1 MPRARRTR
9 ESSPPQEVEEVEEQQ
24 DEMDVDGAHELEFNE
39 ALTWR
44 AGKPIPVADLLRRLK
59 TLYEELQTIQQ
70 EDAHRKSTVP
80 KAQELASP
88 LLLGH
93 KDGGVK
99 AWTVLCI
106 IEMFRILAP
115 DAPYKPSQLKDIFNL
130 FVSTIIPTL
139 GNPNDPYNSQH
150 LTALTSLVTV
160 KSILLLCDA
169 PGADTLILNLFTNCF
184 DVVSGTT
191 RGADVEQIS
200 KNVEYNMTGMLC
212 ALVDESPALPA
223 GVMDILLAQ
232 FLRADPSVL
241 SKKKGETQTSLPRDV
256 SPAYNMARSVCNTC
270 SDKMIRQIG
279 SYFNAV
285 LIDATETTST
295 TKPSKSKGK
304 KRTHDESDDES
315 DNGLITP
322 PSESDLD
329 EVSKAHNLLRELW
342 RSCPEVI
349 RNVIPQIEAELGA
362 ENLPLRLMAVQTI
375 GDMIAG
381 IGAAGPPPPT
391 PLEPAAYPPQSLDTY
406 SQPEQQSVLLTPAAP
421 YSFSSTYPSGYQAF
435 FERFRDKSATI
446 RSAWATAVARILL
459 TNGGGKGLQHD
470 QETALLRCLA
480 DFLQDNDEKV
490 RISAIDGI
498 SEFDFHSISQKLG
511 GFGGVKV
518 EGSILYTLVDRIRDQ
533 KPAVRTRAIELL
545 GRIWGV
551 AAGAITEGS
560 ERTRDLFGEIPSRI
574 LEVMYVN
581 DKELNALFQRVMWE
595 SLLPISFP
603 PKPKPSNGDSQR
615 IADSQALEEKAY
627 DPDTLR
633 SERILTLVRDLG
645 ERAKPVFFSLQQKQ
659 PGMAKYMTMLLD
671 NAEKLKGGKGG
682 DKEAKAQV
690 AKLTK
695 AIGAIFPDAAE
706 SGKQLEIFANHY
718 DRRNFSLARFCLSPE
733 SDYKKVTNAIKE
745 LTKRLE
751 QPQGGAPD
759 CLPTLI
765 PFLRSASVL
774 VYNRSHVPAIL
785 EISRTDDKGLG
796 QAAHQIL
803 KEIAAR
809 TPEVF
814 KVHIKDLCESLKKQA
829 PTATTTNDPSAVDA
843 LKACAGFARHFP
855 EELGKERD
863 FYKAMVNFALYG
875 SPPRAAKHAV
885 TIIISS
891 AQKKDMYI
899 KEITKCVK
907 NFKVEQNGALAQLAS
922 LSQLRLLASEE
933 TEDLDEAITEIA
945 TQVLTT
951 PNDDVE
957 DVQSGWTDELDDG
970 LSAKLW
976 ALKIVVNSLRGRVKD
991 LETHDSSEQVRDL
1004 SSRVFKLLNTLVE
1017 RDGELQKADNA
1028 TPKHHRSHLRLAA
1041 AKLILKLCC
1050 SRVLE
1055 RLFSPRDFN
1064 RLTKIV
1070 QDPLSQVRAAFN
1082 VTLKKYLSLGKL
1094 PRRFYG
1100 LMFLYAFEPIRDTKE
1115 RTATFLKSRASA
1127 HATAGDQNFEGVLS
1141 HYISLLAHHQD
1152 FAPDDLEDFVDYTI
1166 FYLKIVAT
1174 EKNLPVLY
1182 SVVQKLKSV
1191 QDGIDPDK
1199 SENLYILSDLVEAVM
1214 RYYAEFKGW
1223 SLQILPAKP
1232 KLPAGLFAAMPSH
1245 AMAQEI
1251 SEKQFLPEDFVD
1263 ALEGIVKDRMRTKK
1277 RRHVDDTSKP
1287 AKKPRTS
1294 TAKTPKIEKARKAPK
1309 QSKVAKAAKTPK
1321 KRAGDAVPSS
1331 ERRKSSRNSN
1341 AKSYAGMADSE
1352 SEEADEQDPEQQED
1366 EDEDE
1371 AEQEEQASDVDEEA
1385 NKENEELASTPP
1397 TSDPVPVPA
1406 AAKEKT
1412 PGKDKP
1418 AASQKRSARAAASK
1432 KSPVKATKTKALPAR
1447 GKGRTRNAKKERD
1460 VMSIPSDSDA
1470 ELSDA
1475 PSELEA

>member
-1 MPRARRTR
+1 MPRARRNR
-9 ESSPPQEVEEVEEQQ
+9 ESSPPQEVKEVEEQQ
-24 DEMDVDGAHELEFNE
+24 DEMDVDGAHELEFDE
-39 ALTWR
+39 PLTWR
-44 AGKPIPVADLLRRLK
+44 AGKPIPVADLLRRLR

-70 EDAHRKSTVP
+70 EDAHRNSTVP
-80 KAQELASP
+80 KAQELSSP

-93 KDGGVK
+93 KDSGVK

-130 FVSTIIPTL
+130 FVSTIIPAL
-139 GNPNDPYNSQH
+139 GSPNDPYNTQH
-150 LTALTSLVTV
+150 LTALASLVTV

-184 DVVSGTT
+184 DVVSGNI
-191 RGADVEQIS
+191 RGGDVDQIS

-212 ALVDESPALPA
+212 ALVDESPTLPP
-223 GVMDILLAQ
+223 GVIDILLAQ

-241 SKKKGETQTSLPRDV
+241 AKKKGDTQTPLPRDV

-270 SDKMIRQIG
+270 SDKMVRQIG
-279 SYFNAV
+279 QYFNAV

-322 PSESDLD
+322 PSESDLG

-349 RNVIPQIEAELGA
+349 RNVIPQIEVELGA

-381 IGAAGPPPPT
+381 IGAAGPPPLT

-406 SQPEQQSVLLTPAAP
+406 GPPDLNSVLLTPAAP
-421 YSFSSTYPSGYQAF
+421 YSFSSAYPSGYQAF

-446 RSAWATAVARILL
+446 RSAWATAVARIIL
-459 TNGGGKGLQHD
+459 TGGGGKGLQHD
-470 QETALLRCLA
+470 QETTLLKCFA
-480 DFLQDNDEKV
+480 DSLQDHDEKV

-498 SEFDFHSISQKLG
+498 SEFAFHSISQKLG

-518 EGSILYTLVDRIRDQ
+518 EGSILFILVERIRDQ

-551 AAGAITEGS
+551 AAAAITEGS
-560 ERTRDLFGEIPSRI
+560 ERIRELFGEIPSKI

-581 DKELNALFQRVMWE
+581 DKELNALLQRVMWE

-603 PKPKPSNGDSQR
+603 PRPKPSNGDSQR
-615 IADSQALEEKAY
+615 IADSQVLEEKSY

-633 SERILTLVRDLG
+633 AERILTLVRDLG
-645 ERAKPVFFSLQQKQ
+645 EKAKPVFFSLQQKQ

-706 SGKQLEIFANHY
+706 SAKQLEVFANHY

-759 CLPTLI
+759 CLPTFV

-774 VYNRSHVPAIL
+774 VYNRSHVPAIM

-814 KVHIKDLCESLKKQA
+814 KVHIQELCESLKKQA
-829 PTATTTNDPSAVDA
+829 PSATTTNDPSAVDS

-875 SPPRAAKHAV
+875 APPRAAKHAV
-885 TIIISS
+885 TVIISS
-891 AQKKDMYI
+891 AQKKNMYI
-899 KEITKCVK
+899 KDITKCVK
-907 NFKVEQNGALAQLAS
+907 NFKLEQNGVLAQLAS
-922 LSQLRLLASEE
+922 LSQLRLLASDE
-933 TEDLDEAITEIA
+933 TEDLDDSITEIA
-945 TQVLTT
+945 TQVLAS
-951 PNDDVE
+951 PSDDVE
-957 DVQSGWTDELDDG
+957 DLDSGWADELDDG

-976 ALKIVVNSLRGRVKD
+976 ALKIVVNSLRGHVKD
-991 LETHDSSEQVRDL
+991 LETHESSEQVKEL
-1004 SSRVFKLLNTLVE
+1004 SSRVFKLLNTLIE
-1017 RDGELQKADNA
+1017 RDGELSKADNA
-1028 TPKHHRSHLRLAA
+1028 TPKHYRSHLRLAA

-1055 RLFSPRDFN
+1055 KHFSPRDFN

-1070 QDPLSQVRAAFN
+1070 QDPLSPVRAAFN

-1115 RTATFLKSRASA
+1115 RTVTFLKSRASA
-1127 HATAGDQNFEGVLS
+1127 YASAGDQNFEGVLS

-1152 FAPDDLEDFVDYTI
+1152 FAPDDLEDFVDYTV

-1199 SENLYILSDLVEAVM
+1199 SENLYILSDLIEAVM
-1214 RYYAEFKGW
+1214 RYFAEFKGW

-1232 KLPAGLFAAMPSH
+1232 KLPAGIFAAMPSH

-1251 SEKQFLPEDFVD
+1251 SEKQFLPEEFVD
-1263 ALEGIVKDRMRTKK
+1263 ALEGMVKDRMRTKK
-1277 RRHVDDTSKP
+1277 RRHVDDASKP
-1287 AKKPRTS
+1287 AKKARTS
-1294 TAKTPKIEKARKAPK
+1294 TAKTPKIEKARKPPK
-1309 QSKVAKAAKTPK
+1309 QPKVAKAGKTPK

-1341 AKSYAGMADSE
+1341 AKSYAGMADSG
-1352 SEEADEQDPEQQED
+1352 SEVEEVEEEEQE
-1366 EDEDE
+1366 E
-1371 AEQEEQASDVDEEA
+1371 AEQEEQASDVDEEPEA
-1385 NKENEELASTPP
+1385 NKENEELTSTPL

-1406 AAKEKT
+1406 ATKKT
-1412 PGKDKP
+1412 PRNDKT
-1418 AASQKRSARAAASK
+1418 AASRKRSARAASK
-1432 KSPVKATKTKALPAR
+1432 KSPPKATKTKTLPTR